1 MIKIVYIKETKEKG
15 ILSLALYEGEE
26 LSRYTLDKSFIDEMK
41 LCAGEITECELSEI
55 KARDGYIRGKR
66 KALSLLS
73 FADNSKRSLLSKL
86 IRFGTDRATAEK
98 ILNEMTDYGY
108 IDEGRQISRLVI
120 SLATE
125 SLFGPKKI
133 MARLV
138 SRGYSPTDIRAAI
151 RAAEESGE
159 IDFSENRRLV
169 LKKHS
174 PKDETE
180 ANKILYKYGY

>member
-1 MIKIVYIKETKEKG
+1 
-15 ILSLALYEGEE
+15 
-26 LSRYTLDKSFIDEMK
+26 
-41 LCAGEITECELSEI
+41 
-55 KARDGYIRGKR
+55 
-66 KALSLLS
+66 
-73 FADNSKRSLLSKL
+73 
-86 IRFGTDRATAEK
+86 
-98 ILNEMTDYGY
+98 MTDYGY

-133 MARLV
+133 MARLA